1 MKKILI
7 LILTLFIS
15 SVATAKDVS
24 EFFSNLIPG
33 EGITE
38 ASIEI
43 NDGDEDQLN
52 FSILG
57 LRNIEKTNSSNFFTQ
72 FSLMNTEVN
81 NKNRFITNIGLGNR
95 ILTQD
100 KSMMLGANIFYD
112 RDFFEN
118 HNRASLGLEGKAH
131 MLDLNLNFYEAL
143 SNTVTV
149 DDNDEKVLSGYEIGI
164 ASQIPYMP
172 WTKFHYT
179 DYLWD
184 ADKAIVDTKGKILS
198 LEMFLSPSITIEGSF
213 DKSGN
218 TGVDD
223 ESSMKVAYVYPPREN
238 RTTLADGLTVINA
251 FEKRDMSK
259 ELTEK
264 VRRNNKIV
272 LETQGSIIV
281 TKK

>member
-7 LILTLFIS
+7 LFLSFFMS
-15 SVATAKDVS
+15 TAANARDVS

-33 EGITE
+33 EGLTE
-38 ASIEI
+38 ASVEI

-52 FSILG
+52 FSLLA

-81 NKNRFITNIGLGNR
+81 NKNRLITNIGLGNR

-112 RDFFEN
+112 RDAFEN
-118 HNRASLGLEGKAH
+118 HNRVSLGLEGKAH

-149 DDNDEKVLSGYEIGI
+149 DDNDEKVLNGHEIGI

-179 DYLWD
+179 AYLWE
-184 ADKAIVDTKGKILS
+184 ADKAIVDTKGNIFS
-198 LEMFLSPSITIEGSF
+198 IEMFLSPSITIEGSY

-223 ESSMKVAYVYPPREN
+223 EFSMKVAYVYPPREN
-238 RTTLADGLTVINA
+238 RTTLADGLTATNA
-251 FEKRDMSK
+251 FEKRDMSE
-259 ELTEK
+259 ELSKK
-264 VRRNNKIV
+264 VKRNNKIV
-272 LETQGSIIV
+272 VETQGTIIV
-281 TKK
+281 TSK

>member
-1 MKKILI
+1 MKNFLI
-7 LILTLFIS
+7 VIVALSISTL
-15 SVATAKDVS
+15 ANAKDVS

-33 EGITE
+33 EGTTE
-38 ASIEI
+38 ASINY

-57 LRNIEKTNSSNFFTQ
+57 LRNIKKTDSSNFFTQ
-72 FSLMNTEVN
+72 FSLMNAEVN
-81 NKNRFITNIGLGNR
+81 HKNRLITNIGLGSR

-112 RDFFEN
+112 KDAFEN

-143 SNTVTV
+143 SNTRTV
-149 DDNDEKVLSGYEIGI
+149 GDNDEKVLSGQEIGV

-172 WTKFHYT
+172 WTKLHYT
-179 DYLWD
+179 DYLWE
-184 ADKAIVDTKGKILS
+184 ADKGATDTKGKIYS
-198 LEMFLSPSITIEGSF
+198 LEMFLSPTITIEGSF

-218 TGVDD
+218 TGVED
-223 ESSMKVAYVYPPREN
+223 ENSMKVAFIYPPKEN
-238 RTTLADGLTVINA
+238 RITLANGLTATSA
-251 FEKRDMSK
+251 FEKRDMSE

-264 VRRNNKIV
+264 VRRTNKIV

-281 TKK
+281 TSK

>member
-7 LILTLFIS
+7 LFLSFFMS
-15 SVATAKDVS
+15 TAANAIDVS

-33 EGITE
+33 EGLTE
-38 ASIEI
+38 ASVEI

-52 FSILG
+52 FSLLA

-81 NKNRFITNIGLGNR
+81 NKNRLITNIGLGNR

-112 RDFFEN
+112 RDAFEN
-118 HNRASLGLEGKAH
+118 HNRVSLGLEGKAH

-149 DDNDEKVLSGYEIGI
+149 DDNDEKVLNGYEIGI

-179 DYLWD
+179 AYLWE
-184 ADKAIVDTKGKILS
+184 ADKAIVDTKGNIFS
-198 LEMFLSPSITIEGSF
+198 IEMFLSPSITIEGSY

-223 ESSMKVAYVYPPREN
+223 EFSMKVAYVYPPREN
-238 RTTLADGLTVINA
+238 RTTLADGLTATNA
-251 FEKRDMSK
+251 FEKRDMSE
-259 ELTEK
+259 ELSKK

-272 LETQGSIIV
+272 VETQGTIIV
-281 TKK
+281 TSK

>member
-1 MKKILI
+1 MKKILVLIVSI
-7 LILTLFIS
+7 LITTS
-15 SVATAKDVS
+15 SNAKDVS

-33 EGITE
+33 EGLTE
-38 ASIEI
+38 ASVEI

-57 LRNIEKTNSSNFFTQ
+57 LRNLEKTDSSNFFTQ

-81 NKNRFITNIGLGNR
+81 NKNRLITNIGLGNR

-112 RDFFEN
+112 RDAFEN
-118 HNRASLGLEGKAH
+118 HNRVSLGIEGKAH

-143 SNTVTV
+143 SKTVRV
-149 DDNDEKVLSGYEIGI
+149 GDNKEKALSGHEVGI

-179 DYLWD
+179 DYMWE
-184 ADKAIVDTKGKILS
+184 ADKGIVDTKGNIYS
-198 LEMFLSPSITIEGSF
+198 LEMFLSPSIIVEGSL

-218 TGVDD
+218 TGVDN
-223 ESSMKVAYVYPPREN
+223 ESSLNLTYIYPPREN
-238 RTTLADGLTVINA
+238 RITLANGLTATNA

-264 VRRNNKIV
+264 VRRTNKIV
-272 LETQGSIIV
+272 IETQGSIIV
-281 TKK
+281 TSK

>member
-1 MKKILI
+1 M
-7 LILTLFIS
+7 S
-15 SVATAKDVS
+15 TAANAIDVS

-33 EGITE
+33 EGLTE
-38 ASIEI
+38 ASVEI

-52 FSILG
+52 FSLLA

-81 NKNRFITNIGLGNR
+81 NKNRLITNIGLGNR

-112 RDFFEN
+112 RDAFEN
-118 HNRASLGLEGKAH
+118 HNRVSLGLEGKAH

-149 DDNDEKVLSGYEIGI
+149 DDNDEKVLNGHEIGI

-179 DYLWD
+179 AYLWE
-184 ADKAIVDTKGKILS
+184 ADKAIIDTKGNIFS
-198 LEMFLSPSITIEGSF
+198 IEMFLSPSITIEGSY

-223 ESSMKVAYVYPPREN
+223 EFSMKVAYVYPPREN
-238 RTTLADGLTVINA
+238 RTTLADGLTATNA
-251 FEKRDMSK
+251 FEKRDMSE
-259 ELTEK
+259 ELSKK
-264 VRRNNKIV
+264 VKRNNKIV
-272 LETQGSIIV
+272 VETQGTIIV
-281 TKK
+281 TSK